1 MKHATNHIGWFCK
14 KRDYFENKLKE
25 NIVEP
30 NNLWKTLK
38 SLDLSKNFSV
48 AEANLIEDNKRLKHD
63 LKSVAQT
70 FVKFYCKLAGSL
82 L

>member
-38 SLDLSKNFSV
+38 
-48 AEANLIEDNKRLKHD
+48 
-63 LKSVAQT
+63 
-70 FVKFYCKLAGSL
+70 
-82 L
+82 